1 LLCARNAYTQFRA
14 YLDLLLLVWRQEE
27 KRRDMSRKDII
38 LTLLDALEEMTR
50 IAAHNNV
57 NEPDKI
63 KSAWEIIERYR
74 KEYPHD
80 ETR

>member
-1 LLCARNAYTQFRA
+1 
-14 YLDLLLLVWRQEE
+14 
-27 KRRDMSRKDII
+27 MSRKDII

>member
-1 LLCARNAYTQFRA
+1 
-14 YLDLLLLVWRQEE
+14 
-27 KRRDMSRKDII
+27 MSRKDII

-74 KEYPHD
+74 KEYPHG

>member
-1 LLCARNAYTQFRA
+1 M
-14 YLDLLLLVWRQEE
+14 LVWRQEE